1 MKVKGKGEGEGEGGG
16 KGVGLGLV
24 RTYSGIAFPR
34 SERKRDGHLF
44 DQTGGQVPRHAIFF
58 VRDEEALESV
68 VEGSAAVHDAVLGE
82 LLGPQFVDFRGLG
95 VFAAMHNTIVDAACN
110 HHQV

>member
-68 VEGSAAVHDAVLGE
+68 VEGSAAVHDAVLGK

-95 VFAAMHNTIVDAACN
+95 VFAAMHNAVVDATCD